1 MQAAGIEFTEDG
13 LARLSGEVTIH
24 SAGSLYREW
33 IERSRQ
39 NGLPAMVDLEGVKQI
54 DSAGL
59 ALLLEWQS
67 AASRR
72 EPGGSALR
80 ILNPPSALRR
90 IARLCDAE
98 QYLNLDKEGENPQA
112 T

>member
-1 MQAAGIEFTEDG
+1 MQEAAIEFTEDG
-13 LARLSGEVTIH
+13 LARVSGEVTIH
-24 SAGSLYREW
+24 SATSLYREW
-33 IERSRQ
+33 IERSRHR
-39 NGLPAMVDLEGVKQI
+39 GLPAVVDLERVNQI

-67 AASRR
+67 AASRD
-72 EPGGSALR
+72 ESGGSALR

-98 QYLNLDKEGENPQA
+98 PYLNLDQKGESAQA